1 MSRTPTTELTSP
13 GAGPRPRI
21 GSFLLL
27 AIWFAIVAGLV
38 EGAGLL
44 LFQRINWARWGPTLH
59 VSEPIIWISPIV
71 ELVLFCVLTLA
82 LWVAGRLIP
91 KLRLLQAA
99 IALLT
104 ALTLYDWLTVTA
116 RLSHLSC
123 LLLAAG
129 VGVAFSRW
137 AARHE
142 VATLQFVR
150 RTFPLVAGAGV
161 LAFAGIQGSHW
172 LLEKRAVAKLP
183 AAAADTPNV
192 LVIVVDTLRAD
203 HLSSYGYNRPTSPN
217 IDRIATQGV
226 LFENAVATSS
236 WTFPSHASLLTGRYQ
251 YEHGMDKVKQMSVV
265 GVEAFSP
272 NGLPTLGEALTQKGY
287 RTGAFSANRTY
298 FTRDLGFG
306 RGFVHFED
314 YFHSSSDMFVRTLYG
329 REFARVYLK
338 RSDRSL
344 VKRVLRKLGFT
355 ALLDQGA
362 EGSGSYGG
370 AFGIRKRADV
380 INQEILEWLDRDH
393 QRPFFAFLN
402 YFDVHDPYGGPS
414 AYPKPS
420 WAQQTNID
428 AYDDSVKYVDD
439 YIGRLMDELDRR
451 GLTKNTLVVI
461 TGDHG
466 ESLGQHH
473 LRTHGKALYWELI
486 HVPLVVRYP
495 GHVPAGVRFDMP
507 VTNSALP
514 ATIMELLGDGGQEA
528 FPGPP
533 LSAIWKTP
541 AAAQP
546 AWPDALSEVAKH
558 NIVTDE
564 SKSVGKLVATTAD
577 GPMKSVITTRWH
589 LIVHKGLGDQLYDW
603 MHDPGES
610 NNLIYTPSGRQVA
623 RELNA
628 RLEALLSRS
637 AAPDRIPTSIALRDG
652 RFNMQEKNIKENNI
666 KENNIKENQ
675 VDAARHAPSQAIDDY
690 YRMEARAGSTLAVE
704 IHAQQILPTIGLDP
718 VIAIVDENG
727 QPFQTCRNPGDDH
740 TPAPGIA
747 DPTPDAFDDICV
759 NDDINPGVNTDAR
772 LEILVPEGSKSLV
785 ELNIHVSDWNG
796 QSGVPLPYQMQ
807 VQESGARPES
817 ARAANP

>member
-1 MSRTPTTELTSP
+1 MSRTPTTTEVPSTS
-13 GAGPRPRI
+13 AGSRPRI

-27 AIWFAIVAGLV
+27 AIWFAVVAGLV
-38 EGAGLL
+38 DGAGLL

-59 VSEPIIWISPIV
+59 VSEPIIWISAIV
-71 ELVLFCVLTLA
+71 DLVLFCVLTLA
-82 LWVAGRLIP
+82 LWAAGRLIP
-91 KLRLLQAA
+91 NLRRLQPA

-116 RLSHLSC
+116 RLSHFSC

-129 VGVAFSRW
+129 VGIAFSRW
-137 AARHE
+137 VAKHE

-150 RTFPLVAGAGV
+150 LTFPLVVAAGV
-161 LAFAGIQGSHW
+161 LAFAGIQGGHW
-172 LLEKRAVAKLP
+172 LLETRAVAKLP
-183 AAAADTPNV
+183 AAAADEPNV

-203 HLSSYGYNRPTSPN
+203 HLSSYGYDRPTSTN

-226 LFENAVATSS
+226 LFQNAVATSS

-251 YEHGMDKVKQMSVV
+251 YEHGMDKVKQMSVI

-272 NGLPTLGEALTQKGY
+272 NGLPTLGEALLQKGY

-306 RGFVHFED
+306 RGFMHFED

-329 REFARVYLK
+329 REFARIYLK

-344 VKRVLRKLGFT
+344 VKRVLRKLGFA

-380 INQEILEWLDRDH
+380 VNQETLDWIDRDRR
-393 QRPFFAFLN
+393 RPFFAFLN
-402 YFDVHDPYGGPS
+402 YFDVHDPYGGPRS
-414 AYPKPS
+414 YAKPS
-420 WAQQTNID
+420 WPQQTNVD
-428 AYDDSVKYVDD
+428 AYDAGVKYVDD
-439 YIGRLMDELDRR
+439 SIGRLMEELDRR
-451 GLTKNTLVVI
+451 GLSKNTLVVI

-486 HVPLVVRYP
+486 HVPLVLRYP
-495 GHVPAGVRFDMP
+495 GRVPAGVRLDVP
-507 VTNSALP
+507 VSNSALP
-514 ATIMELLGDGGQEA
+514 ATIMELLGEGGQGT

-533 LSAIWKTP
+533 LSAFWKAP
-541 AAAQP
+541 AAP
-546 AWPDALSEVAKH
+546 PVWPDALSEVAKH

-564 SKSVGKLVATTAD
+564 SQAVGKLVATTAD
-577 GPMKSVITTRWH
+577 GPMKSVVTTRWH
-589 LIVHKGLGDQLYDW
+589 LIVHKELGDQLYDW
-603 MHDPGES
+603 VHDPGES
-610 NNLIYTPSGRQVA
+610 NDMIYTPLGQRVA

-628 RLEALLSRS
+628 RLEALLDRS
-637 AAPDRIPTSIALRDG
+637 AAQDRTPTSIALRDG
-652 RFNMQEKNIKENNI
+652 RVNIQESS
-666 KENNIKENQ
+666 
-675 VDAARHAPSQAIDDY
+675 VHANKLQPGPSRAIDDY
-690 YRMEARAGSTLAVE
+690 YRMEAQAGSTLVVE
-704 IHAQQILPTIGLDP
+704 VRAQQLVPSIRLDP
-718 VIAIVDENG
+718 VIAIVDEHG
-727 QPFQTCRNPGDDH
+727 QPYQSCRNPGDDH

-772 LEILVPEGSKSLV
+772 LEILVPEGAKSLV
-785 ELNIHVSDWNG
+785 QLNIRVSDWNG
-796 QSGVPLPYQMQ
+796 QSGARLPYQMQ
-807 VQESGARPES
+807 VQEAGTRPES